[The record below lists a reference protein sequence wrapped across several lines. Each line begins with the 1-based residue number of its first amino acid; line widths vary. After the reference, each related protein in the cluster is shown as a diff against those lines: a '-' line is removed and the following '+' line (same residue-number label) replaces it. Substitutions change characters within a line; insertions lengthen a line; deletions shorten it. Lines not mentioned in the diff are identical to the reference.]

1 MTNEIETTWTARLLK
16 TDIPHIVRGV
26 VYEPCTTGH
35 SCQLDTQQDWIT
47 PDELRK
53 AAWNFM
59 KTSLLKKGHTIG
71 NQHKGEVEAIP
82 VESYVT
88 PADMEVD
95 GELWKAGS
103 WVVSVEVSDA
113 ATWADVESGK
123 LNAFSIGGT
132 GVRIQADPHSS
143 SE

>member
-35 SCQLDTQQDWIT
+35 SCQLDSQQDWIT

-71 NQHKGEVEAIP
+71 NQHKGEVALAKAEIMTMAIEASRTAVMMEREYCAKLVDTMADDEEEGETCTAIRAVAEAIR
-82 VESYVT
+82 
-88 PADMEVD
+88 
-95 GELWKAGS
+95 
-103 WVVSVEVSDA
+103 
-113 ATWADVESGK
+113 
-123 LNAFSIGGT
+123 N
-132 GVRIQADPHSS
+132 RIPSQRPQ
-143 SE
+143 